1 METVEIGMIK
11 EIYEKVLKIEQ
22 EVEEI
27 KEILIGE
34 EFLTEEEERELD
46 EAFIELQRGDV
57 VSEEEIRHVLRK

>member
-46 EAFIELQRGDV
+46 ESFIELQRGDV